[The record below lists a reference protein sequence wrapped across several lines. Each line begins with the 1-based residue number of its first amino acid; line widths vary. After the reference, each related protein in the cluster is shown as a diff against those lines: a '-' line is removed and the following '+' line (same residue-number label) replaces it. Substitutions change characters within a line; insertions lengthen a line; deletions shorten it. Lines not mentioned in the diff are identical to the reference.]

1 MIIIYEI
8 WMKSFMPCQVRMMI
22 VSTRHLGLNMCVRKP
37 ELVLEHCT
45 QMEIGTQRTK
55 RCAII
60 IESDCELNV
69 IVGNRGDGGDGV
81 VIMEM
86 EH

>member
-1 MIIIYEI
+1 
-8 WMKSFMPCQVRMMI
+8 MMI
-22 VSTRHLGLNMCVRKP
+22 VSTRHLGLNICVRKP

-45 QMEIGTQRTK
+45 QMETGMQRTK

-69 IVGNRGDGGDGV
+69 IAGNRGDGGDGV

>member
-1 MIIIYEI
+1 
-8 WMKSFMPCQVRMMI
+8 MKSFMPCRARMMT
-22 VSTRHLGLNMCVRKP
+22 VSTRHLGLNLFVRKP

-45 QMEIGTQRTK
+45 QMEIGVQRTK
-55 RCAII
+55 RRAII
-60 IESDCELNV
+60 IESDCELDV
-69 IVGNRGDGGDGV
+69 IVGSRGDGGDRV